1 MKDGRKRAF
10 VVTLLATTP
19 RDGALILSEVR
30 VPVLSSESRAGDASG
45 TTSRGFKAGNAFISD
60 GYINSRVAKAIRTAS
75 GSNPGASGGQGP
87 DSSTRPTRSRSTRAG
102 SST

>member
-1 MKDGRKRAF
+1 VKDGRKRAF

-45 TTSRGFKAGNAFISD
+45 TTSRGSCGSMVGTPSSPIC
-60 GYINSRVAKAIRTAS
+60 SRRW
-75 GSNPGASGGQGP
+75 
-87 DSSTRPTRSRSTRAG
+87 
-102 SST
+102 